1 MQGRSCS
8 AGMRTPL
15 AGGSAPIFSAVLAF
29 GPAPARIGA
38 SKSVNSKRPLPYKH
52 RFAAFLRGNGSRV
65 WKNAALRRR
74 RDGNRREIAEER
86 AHFGARS
93 CFCGF
98 LWFGFGFA
106 AAFLDAVRSAGRSAL
121 SRRSVPAEFP
131 VTALPCPPGRTRRRL
146 SPVRRTARRSA
157 PAQPPPG
164 IPLPRSPPGG
174 RGSAPPRPPD

>member
-98 LWFGFGFA
+98 LSLWVCGPSGCG
-106 AAFLDAVRSAGRSAL
+106 LTAGRSAL
-121 SRRSVPAEFP
+121 SRRSFRAGGVFGHGSSRPSGPDAAAAFSGAADGAA
-131 VTALPCPPGRTRRRL
+131 VRSGTAAPGHPT
-146 SPVRRTARRSA
+146 P
-157 PAQPPPG
+157 
-164 IPLPRSPPGG
+164 PLPSR
-174 RGSAPPRPPD
+174 R

>member
-98 LWFGFGFA
+98 LSLWVCGPSGCG
-106 AAFLDAVRSAGRSAL
+106 LTAGRSGPI
-121 SRRSVPAEFP
+121 PAI
-131 VTALPCPPGRTRRRL
+131 V
-146 SPVRRTARRSA
+146 PVRGRFRSRLF
-157 PAQPPPG
+157 PA
-164 IPLPRSPPGG
+164 LRAG
-174 RGSAPPRPPD
+174 RGGLSWTRISHPAPSHA